1 MVRKAAPKKVAAR
14 KITGDRP
21 VDRND
26 PRKYYKDS
34 LSMNDAEW
42 WGKKSPSIPNMR
54 IVGTVNPRFVPSNTP
69 APIRPRNPKFN
80 ASVKPFQTPPMSTGK
95 GAPTP
100 TGVNRTGVEKVG
112 RGGGIRG
119 LGRKIFGER

>member
-1 MVRKAAPKKVAAR
+1 MVRKVTPKKAATR
-14 KITGDRP
+14 KLRAGD

-34 LSMNDAEW
+34 LSMNDDAW
-42 WGKKSPSIPNMR
+42 WAKKNPNIPNMR

-69 APIRPRNPKFN
+69 APTTPRNPKFN
-80 ASVKPFQTPPMSTGK
+80 SSAKPFQTPPMSSGSYR
-95 GAPTP
+95 PYVP
-100 TGVNRTGVEKVG
+100 PQVNRTGVEKIG